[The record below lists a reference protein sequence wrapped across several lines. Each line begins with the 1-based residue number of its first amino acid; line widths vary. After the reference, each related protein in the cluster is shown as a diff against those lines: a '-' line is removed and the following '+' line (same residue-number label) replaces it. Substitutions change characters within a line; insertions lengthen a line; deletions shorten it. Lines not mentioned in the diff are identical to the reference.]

1 MIDSIENEIFGLA
14 VEELLSSFAPSIIRI
29 LAGGKMGDTKQ
40 QLLLLLLVNDDD
52 AILEASG
59 DRVFDEVVIWSWLG
73 VNEMKEEP
81 AADGCGALSLK

>member
-29 LAGGKMGDTKQ
+29 LAGGEIGDTKQ
-40 QLLLLLLVNDDD
+40 QLLLLLVNDDD